1 MEELVNFKVSDT
13 PGADLAFDDFVID
26 GATLMIPDIIKVD
39 NEVEAIRPSPFPVCP
54 GPAALS
60 SVEALARPT
69 ASEAWDTVDP
79 GLAEIYTQVTAH
91 GVPNYRGARVRVPSA
106 LNIAA
111 WREREG
117 DLADPSLVDCLEYGF
132 PIGFNGSQPPV
143 SDIPNHSSARANPA
157 QVRKYL
163 STEAEHLA
171 IAGPFTAKP
180 FSPWYRTNPL
190 MTRPKRDSPDLRV
203 ILDLSFPKGEGV
215 NSAIPVYA
223 LDGAE
228 FKLRLPIPLDLA
240 NRIRKLGRGCLLF
253 KVDLSRAYRQ
263 LRSDPF
269 DWPFLGVQW
278 DSEYFVDTAVP
289 FGLRHGAS
297 ACQRTTEA
305 VVSLA
310 KQDNDTTAHPY
321 IDDTVAAALPDVA
334 DDQYT
339 GLLRLM
345 AVLGLMAA
353 PHKSVP
359 PCFQLIWIGV
369 LFNTLAMSM
378 SIDPAR
384 IAEAVT
390 LCMAFLRKQHTSLKE
405 LQSLVG
411 KLMHV
416 SKCCPPARRFTA
428 RILDL
433 LRAANVVS
441 PLPISDQARLDAAWF
456 AAFLPHFNGVSLI
469 KQETAEMVVQ
479 VDACPTGAGGI
490 CSNLGFYALPFP
502 IGITSLSLSIASL
515 ECLTY
520 SLHVGFGVQHGLE
533 STSSCILT
541 TPLRWLLLTREQL
554 KTLSSGPRFERCG

>member
-1 MEELVNFKVSDT
+1 MNNFCPSSSLVSDSEEAEVDVQVEEMVNFKVSDT

-39 NEVEAIRPSPFPVCP
+39 NEVDAVRPSPFPVCPGQWLNNFCPSSSLVSDSEEAEVDVQVEEMVNFKVSDTPGADLAFDDFVIDGATLMIPDIIKVDNEVDAVHPSPFPVCP

-60 SVEALARPT
+60 SVEALARPM

-106 LNIAA
+106 LNIVA

-117 DLADPSLVDCLEYGF
+117 DLADQSLVDCLEYGF

-215 NSAIPVYA
+215 NSAIPVDA
-223 LDGAE
+223 VDGAE
-228 FKLRLPIPLDLA
+228 FKLRLPTPLDLA

-269 DWPFLGVQW
+269 DWPFLVQW

-384 IAEAVT
+384 IVYG
-390 LCMAFLRKQHTSLKE
+390 FLAK
-405 LQSLVG
+405 
-411 KLMHV
+411 
-416 SKCCPPARRFTA
+416 
-428 RILDL
+428 
-433 LRAANVVS
+433 AAHE
-441 PLPISDQARLDAAWF
+441 F
-456 AAFLPHFNGVSLI
+456 KG
-469 KQETAEMVVQ
+469 TAEPSGKGHACFQ
-479 VDACPTGAGGI
+479 VLPTGQA
-490 CSNLGFYALPFP
+490 FYRENSGSVAS
-502 IGITSLSLSIASL
+502 GKCGLSAS
-515 ECLTY
+515 
-520 SLHVGFGVQHGLE
+520 HF
-533 STSSCILT
+533 
-541 TPLRWLLLTREQL
+541 
-554 KTLSSGPRFERCG
+554 